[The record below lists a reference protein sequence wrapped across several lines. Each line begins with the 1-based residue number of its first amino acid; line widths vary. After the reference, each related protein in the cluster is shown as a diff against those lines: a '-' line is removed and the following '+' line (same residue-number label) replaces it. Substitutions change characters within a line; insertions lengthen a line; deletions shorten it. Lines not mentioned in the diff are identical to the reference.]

1 MKSTLVNFL
10 AKSKTH
16 FIVQSLIANRQS
28 KRNLVCNYSDNY
40 YGDQICR
47 SRVSGKSVNSLVA
60 LLQPGFHSVVIKPA
74 VQQASIAESVLPLSP
89 LLRPLL

>member
-1 MKSTLVNFL
+1 MILPMIFPGITFVLSSQEEKIMKSTLVNFL

-47 SRVSGKSVNSLVA
+47 SRVSG
-60 LLQPGFHSVVIKPA
+60 
-74 VQQASIAESVLPLSP
+74 
-89 LLRPLL
+89 